1 MRREGVPGNSGG
13 RDFRD
18 SDKASMNP
26 LMRPV
31 RGQGARRLCVWGA
44 ISALAATLAG
54 CASAVTEMPD
64 SPPGRTVSS
73 FPAVHDVPPAREE
86 KALTD
91 AEQLKLQQDLTAA
104 GQSLPAKV
112 QEIEQ
117 ADKPVQPAAKPA
129 KPAPADTK
137 RPPGRQAAG
146 TRPNP

>member
-1 MRREGVPGNSGG
+1 
-13 RDFRD
+13 
-18 SDKASMNP
+18 MNP

-31 RGQGARRLCVWGA
+31 RGQGAWRLCVWAAMG
-44 ISALAATLAG
+44 ALAATLAG
-54 CASAVTEMPD
+54 CASAVTELPD
-64 SPPGRTVSS
+64 SPPARSASS
-73 FPAVHDVPPAREE
+73 FPAVHDLPPARDE

-112 QEIEQ
+112 QAIEQ
-117 ADKPVQPAAKPA
+117 ADQPAQPVPKPAAKPA
-129 KPAPADTK
+129 PAETK